1 MAVGFT
7 VGRHAAADGSEVHPL
22 VAAALE
28 ARPTPGTGT
37 PAHAPGNR
45 APRLT
50 SPEGEGELGWPGQ
63 PGDGTGLGWPE
74 DTRTGTPATATVT
87 PAGRRWDWRR
97 LLGGRGSSAA

>member
-7 VGRHAAADGSEVHPL
+7 VGRHSAADGSEVHPL

-28 ARPTPGTGT
+28 ARPVTSGTA
-37 PAHAPGNR
+37 AHVPR
-45 APRLT
+45 DQRPRLT
-50 SPEGEGELGWPGQ
+50 SPEGEGELGWPGH

-97 LLGGRGSSAA
+97 FLGGRGSSAA

>member
-7 VGRHAAADGSEVHPL
+7 VGRHAAADGSGVDPL
-22 VAAALE
+22 VAAALQ
-28 ARPTPGTGT
+28 AKPTSGTGA
-37 PAHAPGNR
+37 PAHR

-50 SPEGEGELGWPGQ
+50 TPEGEGELGWPGQ

-74 DTRTGTPATATVT
+74 DTRAGTPVTAADT

-97 LLGGRGSSAA
+97 FFGRGSSAA